1 MSITLIITLIIILI
15 ASSSVSS
22 SSHHHHSHHHHHH
35 SHHHHHV
42 SCPQN
47 VLVGAPTGSGKT
59 ITGELAIL
67 RLLNEHPGAKTIYI
81 APLKAL
87 ARERL
92 LDWQRKLGGRG
103 STSAAAG
110 KGGGQSRPGE

>member
-1 MSITLIITLIIILI
+1 MKQTCFYCVNVHHTNHYT
-15 ASSSVSS
+15 
-22 SSHHHHSHHHHHH
+22 HHHP
-35 SHHHHHV
+35 HHHHHV

-67 RLLNEHPGAKTIYI
+67 RLLNEYPGAKTIYI

-103 STSAAAG
+103 STATAAAG
-110 KGGGQSRPGE
+110 KGGSQSRPGE